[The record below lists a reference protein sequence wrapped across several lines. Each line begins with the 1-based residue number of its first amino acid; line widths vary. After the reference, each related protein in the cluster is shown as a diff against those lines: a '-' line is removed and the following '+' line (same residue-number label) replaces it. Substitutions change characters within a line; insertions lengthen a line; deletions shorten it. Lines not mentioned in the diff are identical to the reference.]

1 MKRRQQRGITLI
13 ISLIMLVLL
22 TIMALTSFN
31 IGKSS
36 LQVIDNA
43 QQQTQVLNAAQTML
57 NQVVSSPSF
66 TEAPGNI
73 LDNSNCPAAVA
84 APANS
89 RCVDL
94 HGDGKT
100 VIVVAMRDAMGP
112 KQPYCVQATPV
123 PATALNLSTQS
134 SEDWG
139 CTVAIRT
146 EHGIEGLETGDS
158 LCADSMWE
166 LNAQARE
173 PVSSATAVVTQGVAM
188 RVSLDSVE
196 TACPAP

>member
-1 MKRRQQRGITLI
+1 MKRQGQRGITLI

-43 QQQTQVLNAAQTML
+43 QQQAQVLNAAQTTL
-57 NQVVSSPSF
+57 NQVVSSPIF
-66 TEAPGNI
+66 TEAPGNV
-73 LDNSNCPAAVA
+73 LDNSNCPPALA

-89 RCVDL
+89 RCMDL
-94 HGDGKT
+94 YGDGKT
-100 VIVVAMRDAMGP
+100 VIIVAMTP
-112 KQPYCVQATPV
+112 QPVCVQATPV
-123 PATALNLSTQS
+123 PATALNLATQN

-139 CTVAIRT
+139 CTAAIRT
-146 EHGIEGLETGDS
+146 DHGIEGLETGDS
-158 LCADSMWE
+158 LCANSLWQ
-166 LNAQARE
+166 LNADASE
-173 PVSSATAVVTQGVAM
+173 PVSGARAVVTQGVAM
-188 RVSLDSVE
+188 RVSLDSVD

>member
-1 MKRRQQRGITLI
+1 MKRQGQRGITLI

-43 QQQTQVLNAAQTML
+43 QQQGQVLNAAQTML
-57 NQVVSSPSF
+57 NQVISSPTF
-66 TEAPGNI
+66 TEAPNNV
-73 LDNSNCPAAVA
+73 LDNSNCPPGVA

-94 HGDGKT
+94 YGDGKT
-100 VIVVAMRDAMGP
+100 VIVVAMTP
-112 KQPYCVQATPV
+112 QPVCMQATPV
-123 PATALNLSTQS
+123 PATALNLSTQN

-139 CTVAIRT
+139 CTAGIRT

-158 LCADSMWE
+158 LCADSLWE
-166 LNAQARE
+166 LNAEARE
-173 PVSSATAVVTQGVAM
+173 RVSSAKAVVTQGVAM
-188 RVSLDSVE
+188 RVSQDSVD
-196 TACPAP
+196 TACPGS

>member
-1 MKRRQQRGITLI
+1 MKRQRQRGITLI

-43 QQQTQVLNAAQTML
+43 QQQGQVLNAAQTML
-57 NQVVSSPSF
+57 NQVVSSPTF
-66 TEAPGNI
+66 TEAPGNV
-73 LDNSNCPAAVA
+73 LDNSNCPAALT

-94 HGDGKT
+94 YGDGKT
-100 VIVVAMRDAMGP
+100 VIVVAMTP
-112 KQPYCVQATPV
+112 QPVCLQATPI
-123 PATALNLSTQS
+123 PATALNLNNQN

-139 CTVAIRT
+139 CTVR
-146 EHGIEGLETGDS
+146 ERGDHGIEGVESGDS
-158 LCADSMWE
+158 LCANSLWE
-166 LNAQARE
+166 LNAEARE
-173 PVSSATAVVTQGVAM
+173 PVSSARAVVTQGVSM
-188 RVSLDSVE
+188 RVSKDSVD
-196 TACPAP
+196 TTCPAP